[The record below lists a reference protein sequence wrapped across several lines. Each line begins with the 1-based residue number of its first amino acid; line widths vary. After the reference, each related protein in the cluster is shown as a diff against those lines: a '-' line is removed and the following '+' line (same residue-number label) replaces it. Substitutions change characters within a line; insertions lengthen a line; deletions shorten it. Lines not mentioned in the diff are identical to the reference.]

1 VVALVEGQEATLKR
15 FRRRGAAVALEAANP
30 AYETRVFREDQVQV
44 QGRLVG
50 LIRTY
55 G

>member
-1 VVALVEGQEATLKR
+1 KR
-15 FRRRGAAVALEAANP
+15 GSSIALEAANP
-30 AYETRVFREDQVQV
+30 AYETRVYRGEQVKI

-55 G
+55 